1 MAPSAK
7 PPNLSVKSPVPSTSV
22 MAATI
27 RFLFCEK
34 STRLSTQILAPA
46 TAIRPNTTM
55 LTPPITG
62 NGIAWITAPNLGENP
77 RRMAMA
83 AANRNTAVE

>member
-1 MAPSAK
+1 
-7 PPNLSVKSPVPSTSV
+7 LSVKSPVPSTSV

-46 TAIRPNTTM
+46 TAIRPNTTID
-55 LTPPITG
+55 TPPMTG
-62 NGIAWITAPNLGENP
+62 SGIAWITAPNLGEKP
-77 RRMAMA
+77 RTTAIS
-83 AANRNTAVE
+83 AANRKTAVE

>member
-1 MAPSAK
+1 MPPSAK

-27 RFLFCEK
+27 RLRFCEK

-55 LTPPITG
+55 ETPPITG
-62 NGIAWITAPNLGENP
+62 SGMAWITAPNLGEKP
-77 RRMAMA
+77 STMAMA
-83 AANRNTAVE
+83 AATTNTAVE